1 MVHVALRLTE
11 REREV
16 CRRLA
21 GGQAPAEI
29 ARALGIKTESVY
41 RYLVDIREK
50 LEVPHLVALV
60 ARVCREPVE

>member
-1 MVHVALRLTE
+1 MHPAFQLTE

-21 GGQAPAEI
+21 VGQSPAEI
-29 ARALGIKTESVY
+29 AGELAIKPGSVY
-41 RYLVDIREK
+41 RYLVDIKEK

-60 ARVCREPVE
+60 AKVCREEV

>member
-1 MVHVALRLTE
+1 VHRAFELTE

-21 GGQAPAEI
+21 AGQAPPEI
-29 ARALGIKTESVY
+29 AGALQIKTDSVY
-41 RYLVDIREK
+41 RYLVTIREK

-60 ARVCREPVE
+60 AKVCKEEL